1 MFLKLVI
8 VVRVFL
14 FAMFLFLPSLIVL
27 LATGFWKPWHQYF
40 ASVGIAVLLI
50 NMALLFTRR
59 GKGVVARGVAQ
70 ITGR

>member
-1 MFLKLVI
+1 MFLKLLI
-8 VVRVFL
+8 VLRIFL
-14 FAMFLFLPSLIVL
+14 FAMFLFLPSLMVL
-27 LATGFWKPWHQYF
+27 LVTGFWKPWHQYF

-50 NMALLFTRR
+50 NMALLFTQR